1 MASETKS
8 IFLYGNPTKKKRKML
23 SDIQIAYTNK
33 INEFIQLMISDS
45 NYYLDLLNNNRKSPL
60 IRELEKANRG
70 DLGSALGQNAIDHA
84 VKELHNHLVRIKNDL
99 YGYTIDNDSN
109 VFVSYTS
116 LLNASIQEKTYEAV
130 IELLTTLNPKSKKD
144 KADYQELI
152 EQLKTFG
159 KEKTETHMKDI
170 KFLFESELQHRKVPF
185 VKKAPVQLDSRLF
198 TLETPKKVKAD
209 FVIKI
214 KKLDS
219 QKQKGEDIRIPIPI
233 KTSSNSLRRI
243 QQYKKSNTSTFTITE
258 KGKLKIAIPFEKKIV
273 SKSKATQLRG
283 VDIGITDLMVDSEK
297 NYYGSFVGVNHFYNT
312 KVLPEQAK
320 LNQLRSLMKTYQ
332 KELRNKQTPNHRKI
346 ALRKKIF
353 NLNSMIMKNKTLSR
367 ALRSYYHK
375 QDEVLSKAV
384 NDYFETIKGTETT
397 TVIESLDIQEFNRS
411 KVENRRDSMWA
422 RAKLTNKLISK
433 LNWHGFE
440 IIEVDPAYTS
450 QMCSVCGC
458 IHEENRHYKEFKC
471 QHCGLEMDADYNA
484 SINIEKRPLDKELQV
499 IVEKYKY
506 NQTLRHQEI
515 KKHLM
520 NQHQMFKEQAI

>member
-1 MASETKS
+1 
-8 IFLYGNPTKKKRKML
+8 ML

-33 INEFIQLMISDS
+33 INEFIDLMISDS
-45 NYYLDLLNNNRKSPL
+45 NYYLDLFNNNKKSPL
-60 IRELEKANRG
+60 IRELEKVNRG

-84 VKELHNHLVRIKNDL
+84 VKELHNHLTRIKNDL
-99 YGYTIDNDSN
+99 YGYTIDSDSN

-116 LLNASIQEKTYEAV
+116 LLNTSIQEKTYEEM
-130 IELLTTLNPKSKKD
+130 IELLTSLNPKSKKD

-152 EQLKTFG
+152 EQLKTLG
-159 KEKTETHMKDI
+159 KEKTESHMKEI
-170 KFLFESELQHRKVPF
+170 KFLFESELQQRKIPF

-198 TLETPKKVKAD
+198 TMESPKKVKAD
-209 FVIKI
+209 FVIHI
-214 KKLDS
+214 KKLSS
-219 QKQKGEDIRIPIPI
+219 QKKKGEDLRIPIPI

-243 QQYKKSNTSTFTITE
+243 KQYKKSNTATFTITE
-258 KGKLKIAIPFEKKIV
+258 KGQLKIAIPFEKKIHI
-273 SKSKATQLRG
+273 KSNMNNLRG
-283 VDIGITDLMVDSEK
+283 VDIGITDLMVDSE
-297 NYYGSFVGVNHFYNT
+297 NNAYGSFIGVNHFYNT

-320 LNQLRSLMKTYQ
+320 LNQLRNQMRMYQ
-332 KELRNKQTPNHRKI
+332 KELRNKKTPNHRKV

-353 NLNSMIMKNKTLSR
+353 NLNSMLMKNKSLRR
-367 ALRSYYHK
+367 ALRSYYHQ

-384 NDYFETIKGTETT
+384 NDYFETIKGTEIT

-411 KVENRRDSMWA
+411 KAENRRDSMWA

-440 IIEVDPAYTS
+440 VIEVDPAYTS

-458 IHEENRHYKEFKC
+458 VHEENRHYKDFKC
-471 QHCGLEMDADYNA
+471 QHCGLEIDADYNA
-484 SINIEKRPLDKELQV
+484 SINIEKRALDKELQT

-506 NQTLRHQEI
+506 NQTLRHREI

-520 NQHQMFKEQAI
+520 NQHQMFKAKAI

>member
-8 IFLYGNPTKKKRKML
+8 IFLYGNPTKVKLKML
-23 SDIQIAYTNK
+23 SEIQIVYTNK
-33 INEFIQLMISDS
+33 INEFIDLMISDS
-45 NYYLDLLNNNRKSPL
+45 NYYLDLFNNNKKSPL
-60 IRELEKANRG
+60 IRELEKMNRG

-84 VKELHNHLVRIKNDL
+84 VKELHNHLIRIKNDL
-99 YGYTIDNDSN
+99 YGYTIDSDSN

-116 LLNASIQEKTYEAV
+116 LLNASIQELTYEDV
-130 IELLTTLNPKSKKD
+130 IHLLKSLNPKSKKEQR
-144 KADYQELI
+144 DYQELI
-152 EQLKTFG
+152 TQLETFG
-159 KEKTETHMKDI
+159 KEKVEFLMKDVQT
-170 KFLFESELQHRKVPF
+170 LFNLELRHRKIPL

-198 TLETPKKVKAD
+198 TLESPEKVKAD

-214 KKLDS
+214 KKLES
-219 QKQKGEDIRIPIPI
+219 QKEKGEDIRIPIPI

-243 QQYKKSNTSTFTITE
+243 KQYKKSNTSTFTITE

-273 SKSKATQLRG
+273 QRSKPTQLRG

-297 NYYGSFVGVNHFYNT
+297 NYYGSFVEVNHFYNT
-312 KVLPEQAK
+312 KVLPEQGK

-332 KELRNKQTPNHRKI
+332 KELKNKKTPHHRKI

-353 NLNSMIMKNKTLSR
+353 NLNSMIMKNKSLSR

-375 QDEVLSKAV
+375 QEEVLSKAV
-384 NDYFETIKGTETT
+384 NDYFETIKGTEIT

-411 KVENRRDSMWA
+411 KAENRRDSMWA

-440 IIEVDPAYTS
+440 VIEVDPTYTS

-458 IHEENRHYKEFKC
+458 VHEENRHYKEFKC
-471 QHCGLEMDADYNA
+471 QHCGMELDADYNA
-484 SINIEKRPLDKELQV
+484 SINIEKRALDKELQT

-506 NQTLRHQEI
+506 NQTLRHREI

-520 NQHQMFKEQAI
+520 NQHQMFKAKAL